1 MANELIEN
9 IEAYLRLNAI
19 GDMSDGVTINC
30 IQMSLRIHKQAKKVT
45 VQEEIKARNAMTTYY
60 GGTNPLD

>member
-1 MANELIEN
+1 MVDDLIEN
-9 IEAYLRLNAI
+9 IEAYLRLNTL

-30 IQMSLRIHKQAKKVT
+30 IQMSLRNYRKAKKLS
-45 VQEEIKARNAMTTYY
+45 VQEEIESRNAMTTYY